1 MLHDKLGLNFQV
13 QHPEGRFP
21 DYDANMPPR
30 SATLA
35 IRRSDG
41 GPIAL

>member
-1 MLHDKLGLNFQV
+1 MPLVNYD
-13 QHPEGRFP
+13 RFP
-21 DYDANMPPR
+21 DFKADGRPR

-41 GPIAL
+41 GVVGG